1 MHKQWCIATVG
12 ADFVCAMEDVL
23 ELYAEPYDPKRPVVC
38 FDEQPVQLV
47 AETRNPR
54 PVIPGQPALYDY
66 EYKRNG
72 TANIFMTVQPLAGW
86 RQVTV
91 TGRRT
96 KLDLAAQ
103 MKDLVDVRFPEA
115 ERIRVVLDN
124 LNTHKLA
131 CLYEAYPA
139 EEARRIARKLEFHH
153 TPKHGSW
160 LNPAESELSV
170 LTRQCLS
177 RRIASQEALTS
188 ETGAWAIQRNQER
201 VRIEYRFTLDDARNK
216 LSHVYP
222 SQP

>member
-1 MHKQWCIATVG
+1 
-12 ADFVCAMEDVL
+12 MEDVL
-23 ELYAEPYDPKRPVVC
+23 DLYAEPYDAKRPVVC

-47 AETRNPR
+47 AETRIPR
-54 PVIPGQPALYDY
+54 PVMPGQPALYDY

-72 TANIFMTVQPLAGW
+72 TANIFMAVQPLAGW
-86 RQVTV
+86 RHITI

-96 KLDLAAQ
+96 KLDFAAQ
-103 MKDLVDVRFPEA
+103 MKELVDVHFAKA

-177 RRIASQEALTS
+177 RRIASQEVLAS
-188 ETGAWAIQRNQER
+188 ETSAWVIQRNQAR
-201 VRIEYRFTLDDARNK
+201 VCIEYRFSLNDARQK
-216 LSHVYP
+216 LSHIYP

>member
-1 MHKQWCIATVG
+1 
-12 ADFVCAMEDVL
+12 MEDVL
-23 ELYAEPYDPKRPVVC
+23 DLYAEAYDAKRPVVC

-47 AETRNPR
+47 AETRTPR

-66 EYKRNG
+66 EYRRAG

-86 RQVTV
+86 RQVSV

-96 KLDLAAQ
+96 KLDFAAQ
-103 MKDLVDVRFPEA
+103 MKDLVDVHFPA
-115 ERIRVVLDN
+115 VERIRVVLDN

-131 CLYEAYPA
+131 CLYDAYPA
-139 EEARRIARKLEFHH
+139 VEARRLARKLEFHH

-177 RRIASQEALTS
+177 RRLASQEALAS
-188 ETGAWAIQRNQER
+188 ETGAWVSKRNQEG
-201 VRIEYRFTLDDARNK
+201 VSIDYRFTLNDARNK

>member
-1 MHKQWCIATVG
+1 
-12 ADFVCAMEDVL
+12 MEDVL
-23 ELYAEPYDPKRPVVC
+23 DLYAQPYDVQHPVVC

-47 AETRNPR
+47 AETHTPR
-54 PVIPGQPALYDY
+54 PTLPGQPALYDY
-66 EYKRNG
+66 EYRRTG

-86 RQVTV
+86 RQVAV

-96 KLDLAAQ
+96 KLDFAAQ
-103 MKDLVDVRFPEA
+103 MKDLVDVHFPKA

-131 CLYEAYPA
+131 CLYDAYPA
-139 EEARRIARKLEFHH
+139 EEARRLARKLEFHH

-177 RRIASQEALTS
+177 RRIESQEALAR
-188 ETGAWAIQRNQER
+188 ETAAWVAERNQAG
-201 VRIEYRFTLDDARNK
+201 VGIDYRFSLDDARNK
-216 LSHVYP
+216 LSHLYP
-222 SQP
+222 S

>member
-1 MHKQWCIATVG
+1 
-12 ADFVCAMEDVL
+12 MEDVL
-23 ELYAEPYDPKRPVVC
+23 DLYAESYDAKSPVVC

-47 AETRNPR
+47 AETRTPR
-54 PVIPGQPALYDY
+54 PVVTGQPALQDY
-66 EYKRNG
+66 EYRRAG

-91 TGRRT
+91 TSQRT
-96 KLDLAAQ
+96 KLDFAAQ
-103 MKDLVDVRFPEA
+103 MKELVDLHFPEA

-139 EEARRIARKLEFHH
+139 KEARRIVRKLEFHH

-160 LNPAESELSV
+160 LNPAECELSV

-177 RRIASQEALTS
+177 RRIDRQETLAS
-188 ETGAWAIQRNQER
+188 ETEAWTARRNREG
-201 VRIEYRFTLDDARNK
+201 VRIDYRFTLPDARTK
-216 LSHVYP
+216 LSHLYP
-222 SQP
+222 LQS

>member
-1 MHKQWCIATVG
+1 
-12 ADFVCAMEDVL
+12 MEDVL

-38 FDEQPVQLV
+38 FDEQSVQLV
-47 AETRNPR
+47 AETRRPR

-66 EYKRNG
+66 EYKRAG

-86 RQVTV
+86 RHVTV
-91 TGRRT
+91 TDRRT

-115 ERIRVVLDN
+115 ERILVVLDN
-124 LNTHKLA
+124 LNTHELA
-131 CLYEAYPA
+131 CLYDAYPA

-160 LNPAESELSV
+160 LNPAECELSV

-177 RRIASQEALTS
+177 RRIVSQEVLAS

-201 VRIEYRFTLDDARNK
+201 VRIEYRFTLNDARNK

-222 SQP
+222 SQPSQP

>member
-1 MHKQWCIATVG
+1 
-12 ADFVCAMEDVL
+12 MEDVL
-23 ELYAEPYDPKRPVVC
+23 DLYAEPYDATRPVVC

-47 AETRNPR
+47 AETRTPR
-54 PVIPGQPALYDY
+54 PVVTGQPALYDY
-66 EYKRNG
+66 EYRRAG

-91 TGRRT
+91 TSQRT
-96 KLDLAAQ
+96 KLDFAAQ
-103 MKDLVDVRFPEA
+103 MKELVDLHFPEA

-139 EEARRIARKLEFHH
+139 EEARRIVRKLEFHH

-160 LNPAESELSV
+160 LNPAECELSV

-177 RRIASQEALTS
+177 RRIDRQETLAS
-188 ETGAWAIQRNQER
+188 ETEAWTARRNREG
-201 VRIEYRFTLDDARNK
+201 VRIDYRFTLPDARNK
-216 LSHVYP
+216 LSHLYTLQ
-222 SQP
+222 S

>member
-1 MHKQWCIATVG
+1 
-12 ADFVCAMEDVL
+12 MEDVL
-23 ELYAEPYDPKRPVVC
+23 DLYAESYDAKSPVVC

-47 AETRNPR
+47 AETRTPR
-54 PVIPGQPALYDY
+54 PVVTGQPALQDY
-66 EYKRNG
+66 EYRRGG

-91 TGRRT
+91 TSQRT
-96 KLDLAAQ
+96 KLDFAAQ
-103 MKDLVDVRFPEA
+103 MKELVDLHFPEA

-139 EEARRIARKLEFHH
+139 KEARRIVRKLEFHH

-160 LNPAESELSV
+160 LNPAECELSV

-177 RRIASQEALTS
+177 RRIDRQETLAS
-188 ETGAWAIQRNQER
+188 ETEAWTARRNREG
-201 VRIEYRFTLDDARNK
+201 VRIDYRFTLPDARTK
-216 LSHVYP
+216 LSHLYP
-222 SQP
+222 LQS